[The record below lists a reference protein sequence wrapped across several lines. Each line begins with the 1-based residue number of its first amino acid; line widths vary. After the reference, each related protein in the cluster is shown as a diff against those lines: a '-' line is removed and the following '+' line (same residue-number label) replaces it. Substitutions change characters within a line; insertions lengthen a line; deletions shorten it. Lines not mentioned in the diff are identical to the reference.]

1 MNKII
6 IHISDLHVSLHL
18 NEDGVKEKTN
28 FWLNTDVTDVN
39 NNFFISNFCLFLKKE
54 YADFEKYLIISGD
67 ICNKAI
73 QGEFDSAE
81 NYLKE
86 IIKELQIDIAN
97 ILIIPG
103 DHDVNWSD
111 CNSAY
116 ENSRLINSTKKAYEY
131 QDEKLSKFSVFY
143 KNILNKDFIPSKN
156 IVDKLIFE
164 DSKIIF
170 IGMNSNNLIQK
181 GGGEG
186 AFNIETFKT
195 ELDEIENCYKDYSK
209 IAVMHHNL
217 FAQYEP
223 SHKGQWNQGNRTF
236 TLSVLQSLNYKCVL
250 YGNEHTYSSKFHDE
264 YKLYALDSGSFTSKE
279 KPKPSFFVFTI
290 DNFTD
295 KVNLNLQLF
304 VCDHNH
310 RNNKYPFGSWVR
322 QSIEDYGDKNIIE
335 LESKSTEKKEIQDIL
350 PSSELIEVEK
360 LKIVPKLKTKKKYY
374 KSSNFSTQLY
384 DTIKEK
390 KLFHSG
396 HFHWSK
402 TSRAHNW
409 IDVSK
414 ILENNEHLLLAKK
427 SIVDVIEKCELTN
440 KFDFVIGLGTEGN
453 IISTRTVIKY
463 NKPYSFL
470 PYSYRYDEHNEFE
483 QKLNFVNNGLY
494 KNVLI
499 ITDVVNDGRTIRK
512 LIGKREELFFKEV
525 ENIYVI
531 SLFYTGD
538 EKEIHSGI
546 LNHSNIKKF
555 DSENDEIINNIE
567 FYSVL
572 NIKVEKCPYGKEYE
586 SECLIYKDGLDCV
599 HLFYDEKKDA

>member
-1 MNKII
+1 MNKAI
-6 IHISDLHVSLHL
+6 IHISDLHISLHL
-18 NEDGVKEKTN
+18 NEENNDEKTN
-28 FWLNTDVTDVN
+28 FWLNTDLKDAN
-39 NNFFISNFCLFLKKE
+39 NNFFITNFCLTIKKE
-54 YADFEKYLIISGD
+54 YLDFEKYLIISGD

-81 NYLKE
+81 SYLKQ
-86 IIKELQIDIAN
+86 IIKELEINIQN
-97 ILIIPG
+97 ILIVPG

-111 CNSAY
+111 CNTAY
-116 ENSRLINSTKKAYEY
+116 EDSRLVNSSKKAYEY
-131 QDEKLSKFSVFY
+131 HDEKLSKFSAFY
-143 KNILNKDFIPSKN
+143 KNILNKNFVPSKN

-164 DSKIIF
+164 ESKIIF

-186 AFNIETFKT
+186 AFNIETFQT
-195 ELDEIENCYKDYSK
+195 ELEEIEVLYKDYSK

-223 SHKGQWNQGNRTF
+223 SHKGQWNQDNRIY
-236 TLSVLQSLNYKCVL
+236 TLSILQSFNYKCVL
-250 YGNEHTYSSKFHDE
+250 YGNEHTYSSKFYEGD
-264 YKLYALDSGSFTSKE
+264 KLYAIDSGSFTSKE
-279 KPKPSFFVFTI
+279 KPKPSFLVFTF
-290 DNFTD
+290 DNYID
-295 KVNLNLQLF
+295 KVNLKLQLF
-304 VCDHNH
+304 ICDNND

-322 QSIEDYGDKNIIE
+322 QNIEDYGDKNIIE
-335 LESKSTEKKEIQDIL
+335 LESKSTEKKEIQDTL
-350 PSSELIEVEK
+350 PSKELIGVKK
-360 LKIVPKLKTKKKYY
+360 LKTIPILKTKKKYY
-374 KSSNFSTQLY
+374 ENSDLSTKLY
-384 DTIKEK
+384 NIIKEK

-414 ILENNEHLLLAKK
+414 ILEDNKDLILAKK
-427 SIVDVIEKCELTN
+427 SIVDVIEKCELNN

-453 IISTRTVIKY
+453 IISTRAVIKY

-470 PYSYRYDEHNEFE
+470 PYSYRYDEHNKFE
-483 QKLNFVNNGLY
+483 QKLNFVNNSEY
-494 KNVLI
+494 KNILI

-512 LIGKREELFFKEV
+512 LIGKREKDFFKDV
-525 ENIYVI
+525 EKIYVI

-538 EKEIHSGI
+538 EKDIHFDI
-546 LNHSNIKKF
+546 LNHSYIKKF
-555 DSENDEIINNIE
+555 DSENDEIVNNIE

-586 SECLIYKDGLDCV
+586 KECLIYKDSLDCV
-599 HLFYDEKKDA
+599 HLFYDENKK